1 MIFYADMR
9 DKTVVKS
16 FKWIFPG
23 DFKEN
28 IQEKTNLILSA
39 NLCVFFSLFLFSS
52 QHKLND
58 AKFDLTGLEEHIYD
72 QLKASNFND
81 LSVKINSE
89 IKFGK
94 SCILKFL
101 TAIKNGINYGVETKK
116 RRENDKQYFV
126 YTSFSKQNL
135 VNECFPY
142 RFQCKNLSEIHC
154 YENKNQYYFCKIK

>member
-101 TAIKNGINYGVETKK
+101 TAIKNGLSMVQKLKK
-116 RRENDKQYFV
+116 EEKTISSILCIPHFQNKIQSMNVFPID
-126 YTSFSKQNL
+126 FSVKM
-135 VNECFPY
+135 
-142 RFQCKNLSEIHC
+142 FQK
-154 YENKNQYYFCKIK
+154 FTVMKIKINTIFVE